1 MTKTLDALDV
11 RRRLGE
17 VLNEVR
23 YGQQSVI
30 VRRAGKP
37 MAAIMPIE
45 VYEALT
51 SIPDDSIELYSAA
64 RIKEFRAADTKPAG
78 A

>member
-1 MTKTLDALDV
+1 MLDALDV

-23 YGQQSVI
+23 YGQQSII

-37 MAAIMPIE
+37 MAVLMPIE

-51 SIPDDSIELYSAA
+51 SIPGETIEIYSPE
-64 RIKEFRAADTKPAG
+64 RIKDFIKADSLPSG